1 MQNDLGDIKM
11 EKTSGSNRLPIFDG
25 LKGLAIIAVLA
36 YYFFEHILPGGFLAV
51 NTFLFIAGFFNFRH
65 FYMKDLQGRKPA
77 YGKFLL
83 KRFERLFFPML
94 SVIILTITYILF
106 FARDYLNNIF
116 EMGLSSLLFLNNYYQ
131 IFNQQSYFVQAANP
145 SPFTHFWYVS
155 LYGQLI
161 LLMPILIIL
170 FYSWHKKP
178 QTSMN
183 MLLILSLVSAALLGY
198 LYVPNEDPTRIYYS
212 LVTRMSAFT
221 FGGAIGLAFPAKLA
235 PRPIKRKYTLIMDV
249 AGLVAF
255 ISAFL
260 MLKFMFGT
268 QPFAYRF
275 GLTLFSIVTM
285 LLVVTSV
292 HPSTI
297 WNKIYSFK
305 LFTFIGKRSF
315 SYYLWFYPVYLLFPQ
330 NVRFLNQT
338 PWLNYGVQFIL
349 IALLAEMTYQL
360 FEKQSI
366 SLPFG
371 QDFNYKKTKY
381 QLNFLREHPH
391 QLNGIKILSGVYIF
405 LFVMA
410 GIGLAVGSQTS
421 GNEQAEELQTT
432 IQSNIELAEQTR
444 DTSQETPKVVNNI
457 EGLGQEILLYAN
469 GLDVSF
475 IGDSTL
481 AAAANR
487 IWDVFPKAI
496 IDPQEGRQLYNSY
509 NVVNNL
515 EVNNQLMPTVV
526 TMLGTNGTFTSG
538 QLNDYIE
545 AVGSDKDQFFVTVS
559 VDKPW
564 TNDANR
570 QLTNAAQRYGNVK
583 IIDWANYANDH
594 SEWFAADG
602 YHLNDEGAKELAK
615 FIAEEIY
622 RQR

>member
-1 MQNDLGDIKM
+1 M
-11 EKTSGSNRLPIFDG
+11 EKTVGSNRIPIFDG
-25 LKGLAIIAVLA
+25 LKGLAILAIMA
-36 YYFFEHILPGGFLAV
+36 YYFFEHIMPGGFLAV

-77 YGKFLL
+77 YGQFLL

-94 SVIILTITYILF
+94 SVISLTVTYILF
-106 FARDYLNNIF
+106 FARDYLSNIF
-116 EMGLSSLLFLNNYYQ
+116 EMGLSSLVFLNNYYQ
-131 IFNQQSYFVQAANP
+131 IINQQSYFVQAANP

-161 LLMPILIIL
+161 LLMPVLIIV

-178 QTSMN
+178 QTSMT

-212 LVTRMSAFT
+212 LITRLSAFT
-221 FGGAIGLAFPAKLA
+221 FGGAIGLAFPAKLN
-235 PRPIKRKYTLIMDV
+235 PKPINKKLTLIMNIV
-249 AGLVAF
+249 GLVAF
-255 ISAFL
+255 ILAFL

-275 GLTLFSIVTM
+275 GLTLFTLVTM
-285 LLVVTSV
+285 LIVITSV

-297 WNKIYSFK
+297 WNKIYGFK

-330 NVRFLNQT
+330 NIVFLNQT
-338 PWLNYGVQFIL
+338 PWLTYGVQFII

-360 FEKQSI
+360 FERQSI

-371 QDFNYKKTKY
+371 QDFNFRKTNY
-381 QLNFLREHPH
+381 QLNFLRRHPQ
-391 QLNGIKILSGVYIF
+391 QLNGIKIISGLYVF
-405 LFVMA
+405 TFVMA
-410 GIGLAVGSQTS
+410 IVGIVAGSQTT
-421 GNEQAEELQTT
+421 GNQAADELQTV
-432 IQSNIELAEQTR
+432 IQTNIELAEQTR

-457 EGLGQEILLYAN
+457 EGLDQEVLLYAN
-469 GLDVSF
+469 GLDITY

-487 IWDVFPKAI
+487 VWDVFPKAI

-509 NVVNNL
+509 NVIYNL
-515 EVNNQLMPTVV
+515 EANSQLMPTVV

-538 QLNDYIE
+538 QINDYIE
-545 AVGSDKDQFFVTVS
+545 AIGTDRDQFFVTVT

-564 TNDANR
+564 TKDANR
-570 QLTNAAQRYGNVK
+570 QLINAAQRYGNVK
-583 IIDWANYANDH
+583 VIDWANYSNDQ
-594 SEWFAADG
+594 SEWFASDG
-602 YHLNDEGAKELAK
+602 YHLNDQGSQELAK
-615 FIAEEIY
+615 FIAKEIY